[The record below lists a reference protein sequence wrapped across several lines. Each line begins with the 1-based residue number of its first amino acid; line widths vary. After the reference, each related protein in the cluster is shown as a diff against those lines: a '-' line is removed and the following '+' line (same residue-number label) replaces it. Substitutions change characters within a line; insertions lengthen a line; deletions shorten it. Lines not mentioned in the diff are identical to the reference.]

1 MDRVGKKILATG
13 NGCCNFSNVNTAV
26 ENFHG
31 KRPDFVK
38 YALNEFTVDYT
49 VNFFNSIGVLAKE
62 KENGKLYPF
71 SEQASAV
78 LDVLRQ
84 ELTNCGVETITGF
97 DVKSAVKTKNGFKI
111 TSKDG
116 KVLHCDRLIVA
127 AGGCASPSLGSDGSG
142 FEIMKSFGHKV
153 SSLQPAL
160 VQLKTNP
167 NEVKSLKGIKINGEV
182 SVLENGEVI
191 AVESG
196 EVLFTDYG
204 VSGPPVFQ
212 LSAAVPFRKNLEISI
227 DLVPEYNL
235 KAVYDILEERKFN
248 LSHLTMEDFFV
259 GFMNKRIGN
268 LISRRIGIEKLSYP
282 VSNLNKKQLW
292 AIAEQLKSYRLEIT
306 GTNGFKN
313 AQVTAGGVYT
323 DQIDKHTMQ
332 SKIVKG
338 LYCCGEVLDIYGD
351 CGGYNLQWAW
361 SSGFLAGRSAS
372 VN

>member
-1 MDRVGKKILATG
+1 
-13 NGCCNFSNVNTAV
+13 
-26 ENFHG
+26 
-31 KRPDFVK
+31 
-38 YALNEFTVDYT
+38 
-49 VNFFNSIGVLAKE
+49 
-62 KENGKLYPF
+62 
-71 SEQASAV
+71 
-78 LDVLRQ
+78 
-84 ELTNCGVETITGF
+84 
-97 DVKSAVKTKNGFKI
+97 
-111 TSKDG
+111 
-116 KVLHCDRLIVA
+116 VA

-153 SSLQPAL
+153 SALQPAL

-167 NEVKSLKGIKINGEV
+167 NEVKSLKGIKINGKV

-282 VSNLNKKQLW
+282 VSSLNKKQLW

-372 VN
+372 L